1 MITNCIPRNK
11 RAELV
16 AYLTEQRESLLVFRR
31 ANTKSGVFEVEVET
45 VKVPLAKKGHDV
57 VGELGTVVGR
67 RNHSYHPLGSQAAHS
82 ELLAHFKKSSLT
94 LRPAK

>member
-1 MITNCIPRNK
+1 MITNYIPRYK
-11 RAELV
+11 RTEVV

-31 ANTKSGVFEVEVET
+31 ADTKSGVFEVEVET
-45 VKVPLAKKGHDV
+45 VKIPLAKKCDDV

-67 RNHSYHPLGSQAAHS
+67 RHHSYHPLGSQAAHS
-82 ELLAHFKKSSLT
+82 ELLAHFKKTSLT